1 MENPARIVWFT
12 LTNEMAVTPLF
23 VRRGLAAIGL
33 ALLSSFGLTS
43 CATKGAE
50 LKKSGEKYFAV
61 TTAKASFYRYGPQ
74 QGNGPDETLPRD
86 TLMTLIRPS
95 FGYCKVQLVGTSKQG
110 YVASEDIKPAPPTL
124 VAALTAPPPSPAREN
139 LNFRMTEPPPPETL
153 PDPDLPPPT
162 TEPSP
167 Q

>member
-1 MENPARIVWFT
+1 MKWPSDVA
-12 LTNEMAVTPLF
+12 F
-23 VRRGLAAIGL
+23 VRRGLPAI
-33 ALLSSFGLTS
+33 AVVLLSSVAFTS
-43 CATKGAE
+43 CATKGVE
-50 LKKSGEKYFAV
+50 LKKTGEKYFAV
-61 TTAKASFYRYGPQ
+61 SSPKASFYRYGPQ
-74 QGNGPDETLPRD
+74 QGNGPDETLPHD

-139 LNFRMTEPPPPETL
+139 LSFRLTEPPPPETL

-162 TEPSP
+162 SEPSP